1 MGGIFGLKSRAVAV
15 LYQLWPDP
23 EASLLAGILLGVE
36 TGIPDHVQQA
46 FRDTGTSHIIA
57 ISGFNITIVAGLFS
71 RFFSRLLNPRQGAI
85 AAVLGIGVYTLLVGA
100 DAAVVRAA
108 VMGGL
113 SIFAQQI
120 GRRQHGLNAAALAS
134 LIMILLNPQ
143 LPWDISFQ
151 LSLSATLG
159 LILYA
164 DPFAQKFLEFSS
176 RVLPLETAQRIT
188 QPVSEYVLFTFA
200 AQLATFPVMLFH
212 FHSFSLSTFLANPA
226 ILPVQPPIMLAGGL
240 ALILGLIWF
249 PLGRVTAPLVYPFVL
264 YTIRVVEWF
273 STIPFRTFYTG
284 EIGKG
289 WVLLIYLVLAVVT
302 FGGTLLTRFTAVLT
316 PSLIAAG
323 LGLALVI
330 SWRGVFNAPDGMLH
344 IFLLDVG
351 TGSALYVVTPSGQKV
366 LINGGPSPK
375 RLSDHLGRRQPPFQ
389 RGLNYLLIASPLEQD
404 IDALAGILPRF
415 PPDEVYWLGADSLCW
430 EAENLRNELEKNNI
444 QPIYGEPGQV
454 LELGDGA
461 KITVL
466 SESRRGGTLLIEYK
480 HFRAIFPFGITE
492 EYREEMRMGRDLGE
506 VTLLL
511 LADSGYQS
519 SNPSLWIRNLNPQSF
534 LLSVGIK
541 DSQGLPDRGLIDRLA
556 GYSLLRTDQH
566 GSIQITT
573 DGVQMWVQ
581 VEKLD

>member
-1 MGGIFGLKSRAVAV
+1 MA
-15 LYQLWPDP
+15 
-23 EASLLAGILLGVE
+23 
-36 TGIPDHVQQA
+36 
-46 FRDTGTSHIIA
+46 
-57 ISGFNITIVAGLFS
+57 
-71 RFFSRLLNPRQGAI
+71 
-85 AAVLGIGVYTLLVGA
+85 
-100 DAAVVRAA
+100 
-108 VMGGL
+108 
-113 SIFAQQI
+113 
-120 GRRQHGLNAAALAS
+120 
-134 LIMILLNPQ
+134 
-143 LPWDISFQ
+143 
-151 LSLSATLG
+151 
-159 LILYA
+159 
-164 DPFAQKFLEFSS
+164 
-176 RVLPLETAQRIT
+176 
-188 QPVSEYVLFTFA
+188 
-200 AQLATFPVMLFH
+200 
-212 FHSFSLSTFLANPA
+212 
-226 ILPVQPPIMLAGGL
+226 
-240 ALILGLIWF
+240 
-249 PLGRVTAPLVYPFVL
+249 
-264 YTIRVVEWF
+264 
-273 STIPFRTFYTG
+273 
-284 EIGKG
+284 
-289 WVLLIYLVLAVVT
+289 LIYLVLAAVT
-302 FGGTLLTRFTAVLT
+302 FGGTLLTRFAAVLT

-323 LGLALVI
+323 LGLALIV
-330 SWRGVFNAPDGMLH
+330 SWRAVFNAPDGMLH

-351 TGSALYVVTPSGQKV
+351 TGSALYIVAPSGQNE

-389 RGLNYLLIASPLEQD
+389 KELNYLLIASPLEQD

-430 EAENLRNELEKNNI
+430 EAENLRNEFEKNNI

-466 SESRRGGTLLIEYK
+466 SESRRGGTLLVEYK

-492 EYREEMRMGRDLGE
+492 EYREETRMGRDLGE

-519 SNPSLWIRNLNPQSF
+519 SNPSRWIRNLNPQSF

-541 DSQGLPDRGLIDRLA
+541 DSLGLPDRGLIDRLA